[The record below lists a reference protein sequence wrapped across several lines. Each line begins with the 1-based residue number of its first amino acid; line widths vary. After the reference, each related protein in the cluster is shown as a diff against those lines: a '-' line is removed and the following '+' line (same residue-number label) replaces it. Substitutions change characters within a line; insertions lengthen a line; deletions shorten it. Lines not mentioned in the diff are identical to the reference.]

1 MGALLGKH
9 GHLGYAPH
17 IVLIG
22 CKWVYYGFMPRA
34 ESLQITPEVL
44 NLIARIDE
52 FKGAWRALGT
62 LAPDRLSALRRVAT
76 IESIGSS
83 TRIEG
88 SKLSDR
94 EVEKLLSNLEIK
106 SFETRDEQEV
116 AGYAELMDLVF
127 SSWQDIPFNENHIK
141 QLHQTLLRHSEK
153 DERHRGQYKTNS
165 NSVAAFDENGTQ
177 IGIVFETASPFD
189 TPRLMVELVAWVA
202 QERDTAQLHPLLII
216 SIFVVVFLEIHPFQD
231 GNGRLS
237 RVLTALLLIQAGYA
251 YVPYSSLESVI
262 EVNKEAYYLAL
273 RQTQGT
279 IRTETPNWQP
289 WLVFFLRSLAEQ
301 VRRLEKKVE
310 REKIVLAVLPELS
323 LQIVEFA
330 REHGRV
336 TIGDAIKITG
346 ASRNTLKQH
355 FRNLTERGSLNQHG
369 SGRGVWYDLR

>member
-1 MGALLGKH
+1 ML
-9 GHLGYAPH
+9 
-17 IVLIG
+17 
-22 CKWVYYGFMPRA
+22 RTNT
-34 ESLQITPEVL
+34 LQITPETL

-52 FKGAWRALGT
+52 FKGAWRALGS

-94 EVEKLLSNLEIK
+94 EVEKLLSKLAIK
-106 SFETRDEQEV
+106 TFDTRDEQEV

-153 DERHRGQYKTNS
+153 DERHRGEYKTNT
-165 NSVAAFDENGTQ
+165 NSVAAFDENGVQ
-177 IGIVFETASPFD
+177 IGIVFETATPFD
-189 TPRLMVELVAWVA
+189 TPRLMAELIEWVD
-202 QERDTAQLHPLLII
+202 QERQKAQLHPLLVIA
-216 SIFVVVFLEIHPFQD
+216 IFVVVFLEIHPFQD

-237 RVLTALLLIQAGYA
+237 RVLTTLLLMQSGYA

-262 EVNKEAYYLAL
+262 ERNKEAYYLAL

-279 IRTETPNWQP
+279 IRTQAPNWQP

-310 REKIVLAVLPELS
+310 REKIVLAALPELS
-323 LQIVEFA
+323 LKIVEFA

-336 TIGDAIKITG
+336 TMADAIKLTG
-346 ASRNTLKQH
+346 ASRNTLKQNL
-355 FRNLTERGSLNQHG
+355 RNLVERGHFNQRG
-369 SGRGVWYDLR
+369 SGRGAWYELH